1 MPIKETWGVS
11 TTPTIFGATSC
22 MSVPHLSV
30 SQSHRNL
37 SPQCHRIWRLWKT
50 FRSRDEALI
59 IGICALL
66 DPKQLP
72 GPLPCEGTRHVSM
85 IGNLSLSSISA
96 LPVSRAVSKDIFGDE
111 PTCVPHYGSS
121 NGRRQLASSSAP
133 KRPAQ
138 TCKLFANDPTRLS

>member
-37 SPQCHRIWRLWKT
+37 SPQCHRIWRLL
-50 FRSRDEALI
+50 EALI

-96 LPVSRAVSKDIFGDE
+96 LPVSRSVSKDIFGDE
-111 PTCVPHYGSS
+111 PTCVPHYGGS
-121 NGRRQLASSSAP
+121 NGRRQLASTSAP

-138 TCKLFANDPTRLS
+138 TCKLFADDPTRLA

>member
-1 MPIKETWGVS
+1 MCQQHPLYLVLQAACLS
-11 TTPTIFGATSC
+11 LTS
-22 MSVPHLSV
+22 
-30 SQSHRNL
+30 L
-37 SPQCHRIWRLWKT
+37 SPRVIGTLALNVIEYGGCWKT

-85 IGNLSLSSISA
+85 IGDLSLSSISA

-111 PTCVPHYGSS
+111 PTCVPHYGGS
-121 NGRRQLASSSAP
+121 NGRRQLASTSAP

-138 TCKLFANDPTRLS
+138 TCKLFANDPTRLA